1 MCDNKGVEFPLYG
14 RPGVYDYSVI
24 GSHLP
29 TNANNRCSQISIFT
43 KQTIR
48 GLGFYIDSNVS
59 VIAIEEAL
67 EWAFVNRFTPCN
79 TGTLIN
85 PF

>member
-1 MCDNKGVEFPLYG
+1 MYS
-14 RPGVYDYSVI
+14 YSVV

-29 TNANNRCSQISIFT
+29 TNANQRCSQISIFT
-43 KQTIR
+43 KQMIK
-48 GLGFYIDSNVS
+48 GLGVYIDSTNMV
-59 VIAIEEAL
+59 AIEEAL
-67 EWAFVNRFTPCN
+67 EWAFVNKFTPCN